1 MLKLVQLKKLVV
13 TALEDLK
20 AGDIKVLDV
29 RGLSNVTDLMV
40 IASGTSDRQV
50 KALANNV
57 IEQAK
62 LKGHP
67 PIGVEGEQVGEWALV
82 DLGDVVV
89 HIMLPT
95 VRDFYNLEK
104 LWSDAGQLDVADT
117 ARAAADAQL
126 AAGRKK
132 RAAPR

>member
-1 MLKLVQLKKLVV
+1 MKLEQLKKLVI

-20 AGDIKVLDV
+20 ASNIKVLDV

-40 IASGTSDRQV
+40 IASGNSDRQV

-57 IEQAK
+57 IEEAK
-62 LKGHP
+62 QKGHP

-104 LWSDAGQLDVADT
+104 LWSDAGQLEVADP
-117 ARAAADAQL
+117 ARADADAKL

-132 RAAPR
+132 SVRR